1 MIWCAKCSRRHSKTY
16 HAEKAEADSARHRAY
31 IKSLNEKYELSS
43 CVPRPK
49 RPRKQVISTPNEEL
63 PSDYES
69 EEYESS
75 DLDGFIV
82 DDEGQDPDARSMLR
96 SITGY
101 DPSSYRDI
109 DREQIEESNATY
121 VLQEEKRSSYLANM
135 EDAAELKK
143 QQLKRIRK

>member
-1 MIWCAKCSRRHSKTY
+1 MIWCAKCSRKHSKTY

-31 IKSLNEKYELSS
+31 IQSLNEKYGLSS
-43 CVPRPK
+43 SLPK
-49 RPRKQVISTPNEEL
+49 RPRKQQVISTPNEEL

-69 EEYESS
+69 EEYES

-109 DREQIEESNATY
+109 DRERIEESNATY

-143 QQLKRIRK
+143 QQLRRIRK